1 MLCSPWLQKTLNQI
15 IELIHLGLLQFIE
28 AYRLLK
34 RELALSAFGFLS
46 VYFRNTKN
54 LLQSKQIYVFL
65 TQIWGMLSL
74 WGLFITCDC
83 LGLTYLGCC
92 PATPR
97 KPASIFIS
105 SLPRSPRLDLLFP
118 PPDGPFLFQFP
129 DQSKDMK
136 TASRAPHPQELGWA
150 SITLLNHCSIVT
162 TASSIIRIRI

>member
-1 MLCSPWLQKTLNQI
+1 MLCSPWLQKMLNQI

-28 AYRLLK
+28 AYRLLR

-92 PATPR
+92 QAAPR

-118 PPDGPFLFQFP
+118 LLMDHSCSNSQTNPKIWKQHLERLTHKSWGE
-129 DQSKDMK
+129 
-136 TASRAPHPQELGWA
+136 HP
-150 SITLLNHCSIVT
+150 
-162 TASSIIRIRI
+162 